1 MPKWRRSKYKSPIVM
16 MNSEWETIE
25 TEEVIR
31 VNNPN
36 FNPKLTITERMAQQ
50 RNQPEVNQIDK
61 TIEKVVKK
69 SKTRLKTI
77 KIP

>member
-1 MPKWRRSKYKSPIVM
+1 MPRWRRSKYKSPVVM
-16 MNSEWETIE
+16 NNSEWETIE

-36 FNPKLTITERMAQQ
+36 YNPNLTLGEKLKQQ
-50 RNQPEVNQIDK
+50 QNPPEINQTDK
-61 TIEKVVKK
+61 TIEKIVKK

-77 KIP
+77 